1 MFKVVKKVVIIRR
14 CGTIVSETLYYSPES
29 IEQGCEH
36 PIGLFE
42 PQQSA
47 FKPKFW
53 QENGENW

>member
-29 IEQGCEH
+29 IKQGCEH

-42 PQQSA
+42 HQQSA
-47 FKPKFW
+47 W
-53 QENGENW
+53 NDVT